1 MSERSQASMERVKR
15 IIQGLQAKTEA
26 NGATEEEAMAAAAK
40 LGELLEQYDLSIDE
54 VGVREDAS
62 QCRKNEVFA
71 ADDAAGSLISGI
83 GKFCTLIVYQTRG
96 TGHGS
101 RYTFF
106 GTPHDLEIAVY
117 LYEITAEAM
126 DHDFSSYMEREG
138 YSMKKRMSFRAGFSQ
153 RVYQRLM
160 KMKADRDAR
169 RPTGTALVVLKD
181 QLVKSEWA
189 KEGIHLSKSRGTF
202 AADRGAFAQ
211 GQAAGGRVNLNNPL
225 GGPSGPR
232 GHIR

>member
-1 MSERSQASMERVKR
+1 MERVKR

-26 NGATEEEAMAAAAK
+26 NGATEEEALAAAAK
-40 LGELLEQYDLSIDE
+40 LGQLLEDYDLSIDE
-54 VGVREDAS
+54 VGVREDAA

-71 ADDAAGSLISGI
+71 ADDAAGTLISGI

-96 TGHGS
+96 TGHGA

-117 LYEITAEAM
+117 LYEVCAEAM
-126 DHDFSSYMEREG
+126 DHDWTAFMDRHG
-138 YSMKKRMSFRAGFSQ
+138 YSMKKRMSFRAGFAQ

-160 KMKADRDAR
+160 QMKAERDAR
-169 RPTGTALVVLKD
+169 RSKSTALVVLKD

-189 KEGIHLSKSRGTF
+189 KEGIKLNKSRSTF
-202 AADRGAFAQ
+202 AADGNAFAH

-225 GGPSGPR
+225 GGPSGPS